1 MTTLVQ
7 DLRHAFR
14 LMVRAPGF
22 TCAALVT
29 LALAI
34 GVNTA
39 VFSVVYGV
47 LLRPL
52 PYADPDRIVM
62 LSEEHPGGIP
72 IIRDPRLSNLTFEA
86 WRPRA
91 RTLEGMSAYSTQEFT
106 IVNSS
111 EIERIDGGSLSPSGF
126 ATLGATPA
134 MGRFFRPEEAIAGMT
149 INAARALGL
158 AHEVGTIEAGK
169 AADLC
174 VWRVNELSELG
185 YWIGLPGPERRI
197 FAGQDS

>member
-7 DLRHAFR
+7 DLRHAAR
-14 LMVRAPGF
+14 LMMRSPGF
-22 TCAALVT
+22 TLAALIT

-52 PYADPDRIVM
+52 PYTDADRIVM
-62 LSEEHPGGIP
+62 LSEEHPGGIA

-106 IVNSS
+106 LVNGSDFYG
-111 EIERIDGGSLSPSGF
+111 ERY
-126 ATLGATPA
+126 ALGALVP
-134 MGRFFRPEEAIAGMT
+134 AIATGAFNVT
-149 INAARALGL
+149 GVGSAPGL
-158 AHEVGTIEAGK
+158 
-169 AADLC
+169 
-174 VWRVNELSELG
+174 
-185 YWIGLPGPERRI
+185 
-197 FAGQDS
+197 